1 LPLGYDR
8 FTKQTFGNK
17 ELILNCVNYLCDMQN
32 LLEAR
37 TKEYKL
43 RLLDRAKT
51 KQQRLKWQLINV
63 LLPAIIIAF
72 LGVLFTYFRKKKYSH

>member
-1 LPLGYDR
+1 
-8 FTKQTFGNK
+8 
-17 ELILNCVNYLCDMQN
+17 MQN

-51 KQQRLKWQLINV
+51 KQQRVKWQLINV
-63 LLPAIIIAF
+63 LLPIIIIAF
-72 LGVLFTYFRKKKYSH
+72 LGVVFTYFRKKKYSR